1 MAKAKKPITRRA
13 FVGNAAVS
21 AGLLGITA
29 AANVGTNMFR
39 SLLDHYLGG
48 RPSTVEHVE
57 GSENWDTAYYDAQYR
72 GRTQATAAANEIVD
86 EILGEGAVLLKN
98 NGALPLAAGTEVSL
112 LGRYAADPIYG
123 GAGSGTVDPNAC
135 VNMHDGIA
143 AAGLNI
149 NETAFGW
156 INDNYSNYPKAEI
169 TMDDPSTATYYIGE
183 IPFSAYSGEAQ
194 ASISGTTALVVIGRG
209 GGEGGDLS
217 RDLLGDLNSGV
228 SKNFTAND
236 ETANYVEGQHE
247 LELTVEEK
255 SVIAAAKANC
265 DKTIV
270 IVNAST
276 PMELGPLM
284 SGEYEADAILC
295 VGSLGATGS
304 TAVGKLLT
312 GEYNPS
318 GRTTDIWP
326 ADFTADPTFGNF
338 GGKHYTD
345 VSGFY
350 EKNYNNVASE
360 GTAYFV
366 EYKEG
371 VYMGYRYYE
380 TAAAEAEAGNYAGFD
395 YGSAVVFPFGYGLSY
410 TTFTQTLD
418 SVEASGDTVTVTAT
432 VTNAGSVEGKDVVE
446 VYYSAPYT
454 KGGIEKSSV
463 VLAGFQKTKLLEP
476 GESQALTISF
486 AKEDMA
492 SYDYTGV
499 KAEGGSYVLEA
510 GDYAINLQTDSHN
523 VVDSRT
529 VHVDADVIYNDAND
543 GKRASDDE
551 TAVNRFDDVSYG
563 DDVTYLSRADW
574 AGTMPTERPAAVKD
588 ATDEQ
593 IQALT
598 SPAPLENADVEDIV
612 TGKKNGLTLE
622 DVRGLD
628 YDDPKWN
635 DLLDQVT
642 LDEMERLVG
651 NAGWATT
658 SVPSVEKPVIVECD
672 GPNGVNNLQTGVQG
686 TQLTGQ
692 STLGYTWNVEL
703 AQRLGQLFGQEAH
716 AYGIGGLYAP
726 GADTHRSAFGGRNY
740 EYVGEDPVLTGKMV
754 AAEVSGMQSE
764 GVYAYVKHF
773 IANDQET
780 HRADGGLVTW
790 ANEQSLREIYLRA
803 FEIVVKDGGATGMM
817 SAYNRLGTTPVA
829 ESSAAL
835 TDVLRGEWGFRGA
848 VVTDCTMAASTSDP
862 NRSLRAGN
870 DLSLNLL
877 QDLYLTNDTTGTASG
892 HQALRRATH
901 NVLYMVANS
910 SATEYAAVP
919 SLRGT
924 VLTFFIVLD
933 VVVAALFGLYLWR
946 RHVRMVRW
954 REAGKPAGRIATW
967 IRSRK
972 EGKE

>member
-1 MAKAKKPITRRA
+1 M
-13 FVGNAAVS
+13 
-21 AGLLGITA
+21 
-29 AANVGTNMFR
+29 
-39 SLLDHYLGG
+39 
-48 RPSTVEHVE
+48 
-57 GSENWDTAYYDAQYR
+57 
-72 GRTQATAAANEIVD
+72 
-86 EILGEGAVLLKN
+86 
-98 NGALPLAAGTEVSL
+98 
-112 LGRYAADPIYG
+112 
-123 GAGSGTVDPNAC
+123 
-135 VNMHDGIA
+135 
-143 AAGLNI
+143 
-149 NETAFGW
+149 
-156 INDNYSNYPKAEI
+156 
-169 TMDDPSTATYYIGE
+169 
-183 IPFSAYSGEAQ
+183 
-194 ASISGTTALVVIGRG
+194 
-209 GGEGGDLS
+209 
-217 RDLLGDLNSGV
+217 
-228 SKNFTAND
+228 
-236 ETANYVEGQHE
+236 
-247 LELTVEEK
+247 
-255 SVIAAAKANC
+255 
-265 DKTIV
+265 
-270 IVNAST
+270 
-276 PMELGPLM
+276 
-284 SGEYEADAILC
+284 
-295 VGSLGATGS
+295 
-304 TAVGKLLT
+304 
-312 GEYNPS
+312 
-318 GRTTDIWP
+318 
-326 ADFTADPTFGNF
+326 
-338 GGKHYTD
+338 
-345 VSGFY
+345 
-350 EKNYNNVASE
+350 
-360 GTAYFV
+360 
-366 EYKEG
+366 
-371 VYMGYRYYE
+371 
-380 TAAAEAEAGNYAGFD
+380 
-395 YGSAVVFPFGYGLSY
+395 
-410 TTFTQTLD
+410 
-418 SVEASGDTVTVTAT
+418 
-432 VTNAGSVEGKDVVE
+432 
-446 VYYSAPYT
+446 
-454 KGGIEKSSV
+454 

>member
-1 MAKAKKPITRRA
+1 MGGEKKPHAPRRA
-13 FVGNAAVS
+13 NRPLLVIVCLLVALVAAFSVVGYVLVVPHADLAAPYVS
-21 AGLLGITA
+21 VADT
-29 AANVGTNMFR
+29 
-39 SLLDHYLGG
+39 S
-48 RPSTVEHVE
+48 
-57 GSENWDTAYYDAQYR
+57 SEQAKSASA
-72 GRTQATAAANEIVD
+72 ATAAITEEV
-86 EILGEGAVLLKN
+86 ESEAVTLLKDD
-98 NGALPLAAGTEVSL
+98 GALPLAAGAKVNVFGSTAGNNFS
-112 LGRYAADPIYG
+112 YG
-123 GAGSGTVDPNAC
+123 GTGSGAGNESNNVSFYQGLANAGIQ
-135 VNMHDGIA
+135 VNED
-143 AAGLNI
+143 LK
-149 NETAFGW
+149 AFYDQ
-156 INDNYSNYPKAEI
+156 NAPE
-169 TMDDPSTATYYIGE
+169 
-183 IPFSAYSGEAQ
+183 
-194 ASISGTTALVVIGRG
+194 SISYGLVGTDFNNYELPQSDYDPALIDAARDYSDTALVVLTRK
-209 GGEGGDLS
+209 GGEGTDLPMDMANFTGS
-217 RDLLGDLNSGV
+217 EAGRNYLEITPNEEDLLAMVEKNFSKVVVVLNSP
-228 SKNFTAND
+228 
-236 ETANYVEGQHE
+236 
-247 LELTVEEK
+247 
-255 SVIAAAKANC
+255 
-265 DKTIV
+265 
-270 IVNAST
+270 NA
-276 PMELGPLM
+276 MELGFLDN
-284 SGEYEADAILC
+284 EAVDAAIW
-295 VGSLGATGS
+295 VGTPGATGCNS
-304 TAVGKLLT
+304 IGKVLT
-312 GEYNPS
+312 GEVNPS
-318 GRTTDIWP
+318 GKTVD
-326 ADFTADPTFGNF
+326 TFPYAQESAPSYYNF
-338 GGKHYTD
+338 GEFTYD
-345 VSGFY
+345 
-350 EKNYNNVASE
+350 NVTTTNTAILA
-360 GTAYFV
+360 GTGDAVAGTTPFYFV
-366 EYKEG
+366 DYQEG
-371 VYMGYRYYE
+371 IYVGYRYFE
-380 TAAAEAEAGNYAGFD
+380 TAAADGFID
-395 YGSAVVFPFGYGLSY
+395 YDSTVQYPFGYGLSY
-410 TTFTQTLD
+410 TTFDQKLD
-418 SVEASGDTVTVTAT
+418 DVEDDGTTITAKVTVTNT
-432 VTNAGSVEGKDVVE
+432 GSVAGKQVAQIYVG
-446 VYYSAPYT
+446 APYT